1 MTERDA
7 EPAPGIGVES
17 LAPTAGALL
26 RAAREKRG
34 VHIAAL
40 AASMKV
46 PQRKLE
52 ALEAD
57 RYDELPDMTF
67 TRALAQS
74 VCRALKVDMQPVL
87 DRLPQGISMTPK
99 LAQVGTGLNA
109 PFRDR
114 PGREE
119 PTDWSWLRRPVVW
132 GPLLVLAAALLLAF
146 APQHWLDRFT
156 RGRAPTAAAVTA
168 APVQAEVVPAVVV
181 APMAPAASSTVEPA
195 AAASAPE
202 TTAVPAASGPGG
214 SLSLKVSAE
223 SWVEV
228 QDANGQLLLSRKL
241 ASGETATLDGA
252 LPLRLTIGNAAATQ
266 VTFRGK
272 PVDLSLNTRD
282 NVARIQIN

>member
-1 MTERDA
+1 MTERSGP
-7 EPAPGIGVES
+7 PAPGIGVDS

-26 RAAREKRG
+26 RAAREKCG

-57 RYDELPDMTF
+57 RYDELPDLTF

-74 VCRALKVDMQPVL
+74 VCRTLKVDAQPVL
-87 DRLPQGISMTPK
+87 DRLPQGGPTTPK
-99 LAQVGTGLNA
+99 LARVSTGLNA
-109 PFRDR
+109 PFHDR

-119 PTDWSWLRRPVVW
+119 PADWSWLRRPVVW
-132 GPLLVLAAALLLAF
+132 GPLLVLMAALALAF
-146 APQHWLDRFT
+146 LPQRWLERFT
-156 RGRAPTAAAVTA
+156 RGRAPATVAS
-168 APVQAEVVPAVVV
+168 APVVVEAVPTLVASVV
-181 APMAPAASSTVEPA
+181 PAASSAIEPA
-195 AAASAPE
+195 AAPSSAPV
-202 TTAVPAASGPGG
+202 TAAAPRPDVGG
-214 SLSLKVSAE
+214 GGLSVKVNAE

-228 QDANGQLLLSRKL
+228 QDANGQVLLSRKL
-241 ASGETATLDGA
+241 AGGETATLDGA

>member
-1 MTERDA
+1 MTERSDP
-7 EPAPGIGVES
+7 PASAIGVDS

-57 RYDELPDMTF
+57 RYDELPDLTF

-74 VCRALKVDMQPVL
+74 VCRTLKVDAQPVL
-87 DRLPQGISMTPK
+87 DRLPQGGSTTTPK
-99 LAQVGTGLNA
+99 LARVSTGLNA
-109 PFRDR
+109 PFHDR

-119 PTDWSWLRRPVVW
+119 PTDWNWLARPVVW
-132 GPLLVLAAALLLAF
+132 APLLVLVAALVLAF
-146 APQHWLDRFT
+146 LPQRWLDRFT
-156 RGRAPTAAAVTA
+156 RVRA
-168 APVQAEVVPAVVV
+168 
-181 APMAPAASSTVEPA
+181 PA
-195 AAASAPE
+195 AAASAPVLVE
-202 TTAVPAASGPGG
+202 AVPTIVAPVVPAASSVLESVAAPSSAAQAAAVPLPGIAG
-214 SLSLKVSAE
+214 EGLSVKVNAE
-223 SWVEV
+223 TWVEV
-228 QDANGQLLLSRKL
+228 QDANGQVLLSRKL
-241 ASGETATLDGA
+241 ARGETATLDGA
-252 LPLRLTIGNAAATQ
+252 LPLRLTIGNAAAAL

>member
-7 EPAPGIGVES
+7 DSAPGIGVEG

-26 RAAREKRG
+26 RAARDKRG

-74 VCRALKVDMQPVL
+74 VCRALKVDVQPVL
-87 DRLPQGISMTPK
+87 DRLPHGISTTPK

-132 GPLLVLAAALLLAF
+132 GPLLVLAAALLLAL

-156 RGRAPTAAAVTA
+156 RGRPAAAA
-168 APVQAEVVPAVVV
+168 APVPVEAAPAVVTPV
-181 APMAPAASSTVEPA
+181 APAASNVTEPA

-202 TTAVPAASGPGG
+202 AAAVPAPLVPGG

-241 ASGETATLDGA
+241 AGGEVATLDGA
-252 LPLRLTIGNAAATQ
+252 LPLRLTIGKDRKS
-266 VTFRGK
+266 V
-272 PVDLSLNTRD
+272 V
-282 NVARIQIN
+282 

>member
-1 MTERDA
+1 MTEHSD
-7 EPAPGIGVES
+7 PATPAIGVDS
-17 LAPTAGALL
+17 LAPTAGAML

-57 RYDELPDMTF
+57 RHDELPDITF
-67 TRALAQS
+67 TRALALS
-74 VCRALKVDMQPVL
+74 VCRTLKVDAQPVL
-87 DRLPQGISMTPK
+87 ERLPQGGSTTPK
-99 LAQVGTGLNA
+99 LAHVSSGLNA
-109 PFRDR
+109 PFHDR

-119 PTDWSWLRRPVVW
+119 PADWSWLRRPVVW
-132 GPLLVLAAALLLAF
+132 GPLLVLIAALVLAF
-146 APQHWLDRFT
+146 LPQHWLDRFT
-156 RGRAPTAAAVTA
+156 RSRASASAPSTPVLVEAVPTLV
-168 APVQAEVVPAVVV
+168 APVE
-181 APMAPAASSTVEPA
+181 PAASSAVVSATAASSAAEPA
-195 AAASAPE
+195 AAPLP
-202 TTAVPAASGPGG
+202 AVAGG
-214 SLSLKVSAE
+214 SLSVRASAQ

-241 ASGETATLDGA
+241 AGGETATLDGA

-266 VTFRGK
+266 VTFRGQ

-282 NVARIQIN
+282 NVARIQLN

>member
-1 MTERDA
+1 MTERSD
-7 EPAPGIGVES
+7 PPVSGIGVDS

-26 RAAREKRG
+26 RSAREKRG

-57 RYDELPDMTF
+57 RYDELPDLTF

-74 VCRALKVDMQPVL
+74 VCRTLKVDAQPVL
-87 DRLPQGISMTPK
+87 DRLPQGGPTTPK
-99 LAQVGTGLNA
+99 LARVSTGLNA
-109 PFRDR
+109 PFHDR

-119 PTDWSWLRRPVVW
+119 PADWSWLRRPVVW
-132 GPLLVLAAALLLAF
+132 GPLLVLLAALVLAF
-146 APQHWLDRFT
+146 LPQRWLERFT
-156 RGRAPTAAAVTA
+156 PSRAA
-168 APVQAEVVPAVVV
+168 
-181 APMAPAASSTVEPA
+181 A
-195 AAASAPE
+195 AAASAPVLVE
-202 TTAVPAASGPGG
+202 AVPILVAPVVPAASSVIESAAAPSSAPEAAAVPLPGAAGG
-214 SLSLKVSAE
+214 SLSVKANAE

-241 ASGETATLDGA
+241 AGGETATLDGA
-252 LPLRLTIGNAAATQ
+252 LPLRLTIGNAAATL

-282 NVARIQIN
+282 NVARIQLN

>member
-1 MTERDA
+1 
-7 EPAPGIGVES
+7 
-17 LAPTAGALL
+17 
-26 RAAREKRG
+26 
-34 VHIAAL
+34 
-40 AASMKV
+40 V

-99 LAQVGTGLNA
+99 LARVGTGLNA

-119 PTDWSWLRRPVVW
+119 PTDWTWLRRPVVW

-156 RGRAPTAAAVTA
+156 RGRAPTTAAVTA
-168 APVQAEVVPAVVV
+168 VPAQVEVAPAVVV
-181 APMAPAASSTVEPA
+181 VPMAPAASSAVEPA

-202 TTAVPAASGPGG
+202 VAAVTAASASGG

-241 ASGETATLDGA
+241 ASGETASLDGA